1 MVGCPGCGSKLVF
14 DIKTQQMKCSY
25 CGKFYLVSQVSERS
39 KNAEE
44 HKESADYAPQPAGY
58 PDYFGQDEFGDEFS
72 HIGESAP
79 VNDKEMQV
87 TVFTCS
93 QCGAEIVADAD
104 EAVTWCSYCGSP
116 ATLRS
121 RLSRIRKPDKV
132 IPFKVTKEECVARYL
147 AVARKQIYAPSDLIR
162 MGKAESFRGIYMPFW
177 TYDVDRDGEYRF
189 PGMTVE
195 TVGNTQVTTRYMASG
210 HLNSH
215 HEGLSHDASLTFD
228 DYVSEQIIPFMEKD
242 AVPFDEC
249 YMNGF
254 YANAADQKDTEYRSK
269 ILSMEGD
276 LIMNHAKWQ
285 FRSIGLQESQA
296 KSQLSD
302 YGAYK
307 VKTKAELEMD
317 PVWFLSYRRGDR
329 VSYATV
335 NGQMGRLYAD
345 FPASP
350 AKFFLFSLIS
360 AIPVF
365 LLLNLMLTAA
375 PSFVLFLAVIAAFAA
390 SSMFKSEIE
399 DIFAKQCHIKPDP
412 KTDKMKIVKKVLSG
426 IGTALLII
434 VFASIELLPDI
445 LSAGSELSGVFRAE
459 YLYIIV
465 AAVILIVL
473 GVRFFKMKNKYM
485 SLSNV
490 WMNLSNGLY
499 FLVSAVSLVI
509 FIARPADDW
518 IYYIIAFAAAGIVA
532 LSVTNLIRSYNI
544 LSTQKPKQFS
554 RSGGDD
560 DAA

>member
-44 HKESADYAPQPAGY
+44 HTEATDYDPMSADNPE
-58 PDYFGQDEFGDEFS
+58 YFGQDEFGDEFS
-72 HIGESAP
+72 HIGAHVPMNE
-79 VNDKEMQV
+79 KEMVV

-93 QCGAEIVADAD
+93 QCGAEIVADSD

-116 ATLRS
+116 ATLQS
-121 RLSRIRKPDKV
+121 RLSRIRKPDRV
-132 IPFKVTKEECVARYL
+132 IPFKVTKEECIARYL

-162 MGKAESFRGIYMPFW
+162 AGKAESFRGIYMPFW
-177 TYDVDRDGEYRF
+177 TYEVDRDGEYRF
-189 PGMTVE
+189 PGMTVD
-195 TVGNTQVTTRYMASG
+195 TVGNTQTTTRYMASG

-242 AVPFDEC
+242 AEPFDEC
-249 YMNGF
+249 YLNGF

-276 LIMNHAKWQ
+276 LILNHAKWQ
-285 FRSIGLQESQA
+285 FKSIGLQENQA

-307 VKTKAELEMD
+307 VRTKSALEMD

-335 NGQMGRLYAD
+335 NGQTGRLYAD

-350 AKFFLFSLIS
+350 AKFFLFSLIT
-360 AIPVF
+360 AIPLF

-375 PSFVLFLAVIAAFAA
+375 PSFVLFLAVIGAFVA
-390 SSMFKSEIE
+390 SSMFKSEIGE
-399 DIFAKQCHIKPDP
+399 IFAKQFHIKMDAGT
-412 KTDKMKIVKKVLSG
+412 KKKMNIKKILSG
-426 IGTALLII
+426 LLSALFIGAVIM
-434 VFASIELLPDI
+434 IEALPDL

-459 YLYIIV
+459 YLYILV
-465 AAVILIVL
+465 AAVFAIVL
-473 GVRFFKMKNKYM
+473 GIRFFKMKSQYM

-490 WMNLSNGLY
+490 RLNLSNGLY
-499 FLVSAVSLVI
+499 LLVSVLALVV
-509 FIARPADDW
+509 FIIRPANDW
-518 IYYIIAFAAAGIVA
+518 VYYSIALAAAGIVA
-532 LSVTNLIRSYNI
+532 LSATNLIHNYNI

-560 DAA
+560 GVA